1 MVFDCVHNSYQ
12 WYGIVLPRYSV
23 NHLRTLYKLESIADM
38 FILAPSFLS
47 TNTKRNERRHT
58 RGCKE
63 EDEVNKRKKAAVC
76 VCKNVANTLE
86 VDRKSL
92 RNYQHFI
99 PALVD
104 VNKLHMLVCKLTKQ
118 NGYAFNL
125 YTIPKA
131 TSKDKLFQQRR

>member
-63 EDEVNKRKKAAVC
+63 EDEVNKRKKAAV
-76 VCKNVANTLE
+76 VFLKMQL
-86 VDRKSL
+86 
-92 RNYQHFI
+92 I
-99 PALVD
+99 PQKWTGKVFVTINILFQRQVD

-125 YTIPKA
+125 YAIPNA
-131 TSKDKLFQQRR
+131 TSRDKLFQQRR